1 MLSVTTRKHKLWTIY
16 LANNTPFNCYCS
28 LINIWLCFVK
38 ITIAPLK
45 YPKRVFRRNYANK
58 LQLSRHD
65 VGLKIEAI
73 LKSIGNK
80 KRKSQKHALDMRSD
94 NKSSSAVCCPLN
106 VWVLVRHTIKV
117 YQRFAILSLRSL
129 IHLFLLR
136 RRSSK
141 AYLTQSAG
149 EWAPKFIRLCWRGDA
164 GAIKVISKQI
174 LLHLGMLC
182 CSPKKNN
189 IVLLSWRLRLFFWMR
204 LPTFDISV
212 GDALGWVLS
221 KNLLLM
227 RIGA

>member
-28 LINIWLCFVK
+28 LINIWWCFVK

-117 YQRFAILSLRSL
+117 YQKIKAENIFLHPWKICYTFAPVVNSSFSSSSSLFQSISYAIGWRMSAK
-129 IHLFLLR
+129 IYLLVLTR
-136 RRSSK
+136 RRWSNKS
-141 AYLTQSAG
+141 Y
-149 EWAPKFIRLCWRGDA
+149 I
-164 GAIKVISKQI
+164 
-174 LLHLGMLC
+174 
-182 CSPKKNN
+182 
-189 IVLLSWRLRLFFWMR
+189 
-204 LPTFDISV
+204 
-212 GDALGWVLS
+212 
-221 KNLLLM
+221 
-227 RIGA
+227 